1 MATGG
6 DTMQLHAMAR
16 EMERT
21 TFVKKVI
28 TDMPAKEVLA
38 AAQAFFKE
46 QGYRAGPGG
55 MPNTVRLMGRAEG
68 GLPSVI
74 GEVGVRTTNRGRTIV
89 SLSGYGE
96 KLGERLREF
105 DAQMRA
111 ARRPATARAAPPAG
125 EQRAPESRAQQLEE
139 EALEAAETAGADAA
153 PYRREK
159 LETPDDEDRHH

>member
-1 MATGG
+1 MNRLVLRTFTLVLTLSLAPPH
-6 DTMQLHAMAR
+6 HAVAQ
-16 EMERT
+16 
-21 TFVKKVI
+21 
-28 TDMPAKEVLA
+28 PAAVAENVLA
-38 AAQAFFKE
+38 FKE

-96 KLGERLREF
+96 RLGERLREF
-105 DAQMRA
+105 DARMRA

-153 PYRREK
+153 PYQREK
-159 LETPDDEDRHH
+159 LETPDDEGRHD

>member
-96 KLGERLREF
+96 RLGERLREL
-105 DAQMRA
+105 DARMHPP
-111 ARRPATARAAPPAG
+111 RRPAAAPPAPPP
-125 EQRAPESRAQQLEE
+125 RAPRA
-139 EALEAAETAGADAA
+139 
-153 PYRREK
+153 
-159 LETPDDEDRHH
+159 